1 MEHWRVGFRGSYR
14 VEERLHFLV
23 FDFNQIQSLF
33 RRLLCLRRNR
43 GNLFAEKPNDSICD
57 NWSIINTAANPKPP
71 YVRAGNYRLDT
82 RDLARLVDIDFFN
95 APVQY
100 RAS

>member
-14 VEERLHFLV
+14 VEQWLQLFKFHF
-23 FDFNQIQSLF
+23 DQIQRLF
-33 RRLLCLRRNR
+33 RRLLCLRRDR
-43 GNLFAEKPNDSICD
+43 GNLFAENPNDSICD

-71 YVRAGNYRLDT
+71 YVRASNHRLDT

-100 RAS
+100 R